1 MNNFVDAIRETTFL
15 VVDDVSA
22 MRGATRSA
30 LRHIGAD
37 HVLTA
42 PNGAEAL
49 KLLKSQPINIV
60 LSDWNMPVMSGI
72 ELLAEIRSD
81 PDLYP
86 IPFIM
91 TTAEGYRDRIQR
103 AIDAGVSEILITP
116 YTMELLSERIRRA
129 LRWVPALI
137 NKAPAANSVA
147 VTAAAGSASGER
159 STILIV
165 DDTPDN
171 LYLLSELLKDEYR
184 VRVAPDGA
192 KALKICHSDNPPDL
206 VLLDIMM
213 PDMDGFEVAKRM
225 REHPSS
231 ETIPVIFVSSMSSD
245 AARAKGLELGAIDF
259 IRKPIEPDV
268 LKPRVRN
275 FMRYV
280 MLRKQLQAD
289 YDLMLETA
297 RLQEDVKQI
306 TRHDMKGPLAGIIG
320 LVQSLAADKA
330 MSGEHKEQLGVVEET
345 VLGLLNMINLST
357 ELFKIERESFR
368 LDPKPV
374 NIDDI
379 LRRLVPMYRAAFAVK
394 RLSLRV
400 SSNIARSAAMP
411 QARGDAMLCYSMFQN
426 LIKNACEAAPV
437 DSVID
442 IKLYMQVQGP
452 LRVVIENKGTVP
464 AAIRE
469 HFFDK
474 FVTYGKENGSG
485 LGTYSARLLARA
497 QEGNVD
503 LFVSDDDNISR
514 LTVTLPVMS
523 KS

>member
-1 MNNFVDAIRETTFL
+1 VNNSVDAIRETTFL

-30 LRHIGAD
+30 LRHIGAE

-42 PNGAEAL
+42 SNGAEAL
-49 KLLKSQPINIV
+49 KLLKSQPINVV
-60 LSDWNMPVMSGI
+60 LSDWNMPVMSGM

-103 AIDAGVSEILITP
+103 AINAGVSEILITP
-116 YTMELLSERIRRA
+116 YKMDLMAERIRRA
-129 LRWVPALI
+129 LHWVPARI
-137 NKAPAANSVA
+137 EKAPEPAANSPTIPA
-147 VTAAAGSASGER
+147 ATKNTARER

-184 VRVAPDGA
+184 VRIAPDGA
-192 KALKICHSDNPPDL
+192 KALKICCSDNPPDL

-213 PDMDGFEVAKRM
+213 PDMDGFEVAKQM
-225 REHPSS
+225 REHPNS
-231 ETIPVIFVSSMSSD
+231 ETIPVIFVSAMSGD
-245 AARAKGLELGAIDF
+245 AAKAKGLELGAIDF
-259 IRKPIEPDV
+259 VGKPVEPDL
-268 LKPRVRN
+268 LKARVRN

-280 MLRKQLQAD
+280 SLRKQLQAD

-320 LVQSLAADKA
+320 MVQSLAADNA
-330 MSGEHKEQLGVVEET
+330 TSGEHKEQLLVVEEAA
-345 VLGLLNMINLST
+345 LRLLDMINLST
-357 ELFKIERESFR
+357 ELFKIEKETFR
-368 LDPKPV
+368 LDPKAV
-374 NIDDI
+374 NIEGI
-379 LRRLVPMYRAAFAVK
+379 LSRLVAMCRVTFAAK
-394 RLSLRV
+394 RLSLRI
-400 SSNIARSAAMP
+400 SSNIARGVAVPEAK
-411 QARGDAMLCYSMFQN
+411 GDAMLCYSMFQN
-426 LIKNACEAAPV
+426 LIKNACEAAPAG
-437 DSVID
+437 SVID
-442 IKLYMQVQGP
+442 IKMHIQASM
-452 LRVVIENKGTVP
+452 RIMIENSGVVP

-474 FVTYGKENGSG
+474 FATYGKEGGSG

-497 QEGNVD
+497 QGGDVD
-503 LFVSDDDNISR
+503 LFVSDDDNLSR
-514 LTVTLPVMS
+514 LTVTLPVYE
-523 KS
+523 